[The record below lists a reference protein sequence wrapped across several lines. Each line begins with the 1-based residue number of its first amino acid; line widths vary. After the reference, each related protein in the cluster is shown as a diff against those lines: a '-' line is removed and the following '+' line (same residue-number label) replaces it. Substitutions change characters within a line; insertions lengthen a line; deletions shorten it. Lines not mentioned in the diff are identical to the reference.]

1 MDSMISVIV
10 PIFNTADYLENCIKS
25 IINQTYTNLEIIL
38 VDDGSDDGSVLICKE
53 YARKDKRIKVIE
65 QEHGGVASARNNG
78 LAMAR
83 GKYIGFVDSDDYINP
98 TMYEELIGVMQKYN
112 CPMSKCLLKKTFYLP
127 NTKKLR
133 GDDKLL
139 LLSLGEVS
147 VCNSLYKREL
157 IVNIRFREGVSY
169 EDTIFTFSVLRKIDS
184 VAILNKK
191 LYYYCSHIN
200 TTTSSPVKKLDLYK
214 FKIYEEIDEYFINNC
229 NNRKKVVKYL
239 DKGKKISLFD
249 LVIKIANY
257 GYDTSLAPK
266 EINELISNV
275 SALYKFCYIRVLL
288 FTGLSWKKK
297 VQILLFSISP
307 KLYLYLK
314 KEYYLRNKRNVK

>member
-1 MDSMISVIV
+1 
-10 PIFNTADYLENCIKS
+10 
-25 IINQTYTNLEIIL
+25 
-38 VDDGSDDGSVLICKE
+38 
-53 YARKDKRIKVIE
+53 
-65 QEHGGVASARNNG
+65 
-78 LAMAR
+78 
-83 GKYIGFVDSDDYINP
+83 
-98 TMYEELIGVMQKYN
+98 MY
-112 CPMSKCLLKKTFYLP
+112 
-127 NTKKLR
+127 
-133 GDDKLL
+133 
-139 LLSLGEVS
+139 
-147 VCNSLYKREL
+147 
-157 IVNIRFREGVSY
+157 
-169 EDTIFTFSVLRKIDS
+169 
-184 VAILNKK
+184 
-191 LYYYCSHIN
+191 
-200 TTTSSPVKKLDLYK
+200 
-214 FKIYEEIDEYFINNC
+214 
-229 NNRKKVVKYL
+229 NRKRSKYL